1 MTQVPPS
8 DPLAG
13 TLATVR
19 HIVTRLR
26 SRLARQRS
34 LITFLGAEFMGLND
48 DITQDLDALTTS
60 IQGIVDAYKAD
71 NQTIADLKAQLAAGP
86 PGLTAE
92 QGQAIL
98 DRLVA
103 NQKTI
108 ADALAPVAPVPPPAE
123 TPVP

>member
-1 MTQVPPS
+1 
-8 DPLAG
+8 
-13 TLATVR
+13 
-19 HIVTRLR
+19 
-26 SRLARQRS
+26 
-34 LITFLGAEFMGLND
+34 MGLNE

-60 IQGIVDAYKAD
+60 VQGIVDAYKAD
-71 NQTIADLKAQLAAGP
+71 NQTIADLRAQLAAGQ

-108 ADALAPVAPVPPPAE
+108 QDALAPVVEVPAPTDTSSE
-123 TPVP
+123 TPAQ